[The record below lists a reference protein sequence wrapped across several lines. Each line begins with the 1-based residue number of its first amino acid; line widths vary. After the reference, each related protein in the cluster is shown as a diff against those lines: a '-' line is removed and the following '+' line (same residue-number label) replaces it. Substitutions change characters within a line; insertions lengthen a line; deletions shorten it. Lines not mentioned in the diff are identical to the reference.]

1 MPLDVSFIKSYIS
14 VGLEQQ
20 NSVTF
25 DDVQTMVF
33 SFARIHSKLVEE
45 PQVDELPDLNLLNPF
60 ETQES
65 AKIDEVSFQIDFV
78 WKFHKNT
85 LPTLPQIAMV
95 VLSIPHIN
103 AGEEIVFSI
112 ISKKIKTK
120 FWLKLNL

>member
-14 VGLEQQ
+14 VDLKQQ

-78 WKFHKNT
+78 SEIPQKYFANNSPNCYGCSFHT
-85 LPTLPQIAMV
+85 AY
-95 VLSIPHIN
+95 
-103 AGEEIVFSI
+103 
-112 ISKKIKTK
+112 
-120 FWLKLNL
+120 